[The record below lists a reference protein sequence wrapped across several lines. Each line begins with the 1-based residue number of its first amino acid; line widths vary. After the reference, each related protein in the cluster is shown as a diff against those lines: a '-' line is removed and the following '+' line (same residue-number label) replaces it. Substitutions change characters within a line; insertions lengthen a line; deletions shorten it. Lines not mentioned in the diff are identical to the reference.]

1 MKSTILSIKG
11 LEQNTTP
18 ETAFKAFE
26 ADLQAAAVKWFKKP
40 GHPVRKDMD
49 YCISEPNL
57 WHHNIILPEVARLI
71 QITASTWKRRL
82 PGVASRFEGTL
93 HHGLSNHAMAFNLL
107 GPLVVRKDLAPIKAA
122 FQAVGGWGGYW
133 DELYAYFEAHDR
145 KVFNELEGV
154 PACLDFAI
162 EGNGNGIFADV
173 LFTQSGFTGC
183 PHIQDGSCDGKN
195 PCSFGKLTECALTR
209 SGNTLWTRMEQWAM
223 SEATRIDGDTC
234 PFVNYYSFFQNLL
247 FSLVNDRV
255 YILIYDERN
264 SLFVQ
269 RDEKGNLVDG
279 LCQQLSEALPR
290 HKWTRVG
297 AFTIQ
302 DLVRAIEK
310 TGRHGDWIQE
320 FKDKY
325 AIK

>member
-11 LEQNTTP
+11 LEQDATAETT
-18 ETAFKAFE
+18 FKAFE
-26 ADLQAAAVKWFKKP
+26 AELQATAATWFRKH
-40 GHPVRKDMD
+40 GHPVRKDMNS
-49 YCISEPNL
+49 CISEPNL

-71 QITASTWKRRL
+71 RITASTWNRRL

-93 HHGLSNHAMAFNLL
+93 HHGLSTHAMAFNLL
-107 GPLVVRKDLAPIKAA
+107 GPLVTRKDLAPIKAA
-122 FQAVGGWGGYW
+122 FKAVGGWGHW

-145 KVFNELEGV
+145 KVFNELRGI

-162 EGNGNGIFADV
+162 MGNGNGLFMDV
-173 LFTQSGFTGC
+173 IFTQSGFGGC

-195 PCSFGKLTECALTR
+195 PCSFGKLSECALAR
-209 SGNTLWTRMEQWAM
+209 SGNTLWTRMEEWEM

-234 PFVNYYSFFQNLL
+234 PFVNYYAFFRSLMY
-247 FSLVNDRV
+247 SLVKDGV

-264 SLFVQ
+264 PLFVQ
-269 RDEKGNLVDG
+269 RDAKGNLVGG
-279 LCQQLSEALPR
+279 LCQQLSESLPR
-290 HKWTRVG
+290 HIWSRVG
-297 AFTIQ
+297 AFTVQ

-310 TGRHGDWIQE
+310 SGRHGDWIQK

-325 AIK
+325 GIK